1 MNDRFQDGEA
11 PRARDLEPFEE
22 AVAARFA
29 KLTRHDAPPVVHE
42 GVHEAVRM
50 AARSRGAAPARRRL
64 QLSVVARQFPLG
76 GWGLASAAVLL
87 VALGLGTFV
96 ELTDPVAA
104 PAPQAAAG
112 GGVSN
117 LTIVED
123 GRMALFHAVETFD
136 DVGLSPGRPIADW
149 GR

>member
-1 MNDRFQDGEA
+1 M
-11 PRARDLEPFEE
+11 
-22 AVAARFA
+22 
-29 KLTRHDAPPVVHE
+29 
-42 GVHEAVRM
+42 HEAVRR
-50 AARSRGAAPARRRL
+50 AARNRGAAPAGRRL
-64 QLSVVARQFPLG
+64 RLSHGTRQFPLG

-104 PAPQAAAG
+104 AAPQAAAG
-112 GGVSN
+112 AGVSE

>member
-1 MNDRFQDGEA
+1 MNDHLQDEEA
-11 PRARDLEPFEE
+11 PRARDLEPSEE

-29 KLTRHDAPPVVHE
+29 GLTRHDAPYAVRDAVR
-42 GVHEAVRM
+42 EAVQM
-50 AARSRGAAPARRRL
+50 ARAGGRL
-64 QLSVVARQFPLG
+64 QSSPLGARQFPLG

-87 VALGLGTFV
+87 VALGLGTFI
-96 ELTDPVAA
+96 ELTDPAA
-104 PAPQAAAG
+104 TAPLPQAADGA
-112 GGVSN
+112 GVSN

-123 GRMALFHAVETFD
+123 ARMALFHAVETFD